1 MLILSEPFDMSEVH
15 VANRPAPAPAAL
27 DTEPAA
33 RSLLS
38 AVELYKTYRLG
49 RVDVPVLKGASLHVD
64 QGEWVA
70 VLGTSGSGKSTLLH
84 IFGDLDQPDS
94 TSRKSEHGI
103 PLSKRN
109 RCMRRGVCPK
119 CNYPIGVAAVCT
131 ECGYSFGEVF
141 FEGKPLSS
149 LSRRQRDQYRNR
161 SVGFVF
167 QFYHLLPELTLLEN
181 TVLPS
186 LVGLHRWRYYTQI
199 GQIRERA
206 RSVLESFGLGHRLKH
221 RPRELSG
228 GERQRVAIARALMN
242 QPKVLL
248 ADEPTG
254 NLDETT
260 GEEILDLIA
269 DQHRVGLTIVMVT
282 HDPAIARRADR
293 MVRLHDGR
301 IQNA

>member
-1 MLILSEPFDMSEVH
+1 MSEIR
-15 VANRPAPAPAAL
+15 VAKPPAPAAT
-27 DTEPAA
+27 DTEPAT

-49 RVDVPVLKGASLHVD
+49 RVDVPVLKGATLHVK
-64 QGEWVA
+64 QGEWIA
-70 VLGTSGSGKSTLLH
+70 VLGASGSGKSTLLH
-84 IFGDLDQPDS
+84 LFGDLDQPDS
-94 TSRKSEHGI
+94 TTRRSEHGI
-103 PLSKRN
+103 PLSKRH
-109 RCMRRGVCPK
+109 RSMRRGVCPK
-119 CNYPIGVAAVCT
+119 CNYPIGVSAVCT
-131 ECGYSFGEVF
+131 ECGYCFGEVS
-141 FEGKPLSS
+141 FEGTPLSS
-149 LSRRQRDQYRNR
+149 MSRRQRDRYRNK

-167 QFYHLLPELTLLEN
+167 QFYHLLPELTVLEN
-181 TVLPS
+181 TVLPG
-186 LVGLHRWRYYTQI
+186 LVGLHRWRYYRQI
-199 GQIRERA
+199 GQLRARA
-206 RSVLESFGLGHRLKH
+206 RSVLDGCGLGHRLKH

-269 DQHRVGLTIVMVT
+269 EQHRDGLTIVMVT

-293 MVRLHDGR
+293 LVRLHDGR
-301 IQNA
+301 IQDIQDAHG